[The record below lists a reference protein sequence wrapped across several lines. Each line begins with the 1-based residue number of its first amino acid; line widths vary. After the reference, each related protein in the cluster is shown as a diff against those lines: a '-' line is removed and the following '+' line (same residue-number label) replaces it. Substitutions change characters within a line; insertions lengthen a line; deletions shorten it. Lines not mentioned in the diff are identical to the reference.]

1 MFVGFLR
8 EGSRERE
15 AVAASARPFSLLEP
29 HTAWQ
34 GIDLMKDLLDENIN
48 SLMNE
53 TKATNFSVEP
63 QFQDE
68 AVKGIVQTKGKEMHS
83 AFKSWYCWN
92 MKDAVVYRAWDVGRV
107 GF

>member
-8 EGSRERE
+8 EGSREGG
-15 AVAASARPFSLLEP
+15 AVAAFARPFSLLEP

-34 GIDLMKDLLDENIN
+34 GIDLMKDLLDENIH
-48 SLMNE
+48 SFINE

-68 AVKGIVQTKGKEMHS
+68 AVKAIVQTKGKEMHS
-83 AFKSWYCWN
+83 AFNSRYC
-92 MKDAVVYRAWDVGRV
+92 
-107 GF
+107 